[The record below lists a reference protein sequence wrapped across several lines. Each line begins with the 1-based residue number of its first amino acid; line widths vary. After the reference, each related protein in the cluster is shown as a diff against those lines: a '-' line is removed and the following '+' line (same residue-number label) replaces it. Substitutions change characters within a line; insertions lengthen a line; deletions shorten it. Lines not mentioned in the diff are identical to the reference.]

1 MSRTIGST
9 LPRTLRDA
17 FDGSVDPRRVGLGY
31 PLATVDEDGRPRPAM
46 LSAGEILAMGD
57 EVLRLAMWPDSTSAA
72 NLAAGRP
79 CFVTYVGPGVV
90 YHVHGRATALVSE
103 PAAGRGPACFEL
115 QVERVDADA
124 HPGLPT
130 VQTITYACEAISVE
144 TVLEDWRDSLD
155 RLRRA
160 TRVTG
165 DHGEDDA

>member
-9 LPRTLRDA
+9 LPRELHDV
-17 FDGSVDPRRVGLGY
+17 FDGSVDPQRVGLGY

-46 LSAGEILAMGD
+46 LSTGEILATSD
-57 EVLRLAMWPDSTSAA
+57 STLRLAMWPDSTSAS

-79 CFVTYVGPGVV
+79 CFLTFVGPGVV
-90 YHVHGRATALVSE
+90 FHVHGRATALRPD
-103 PAAGRGPACFEL
+103 PATSPGPACFEL

-130 VQTITYACEAISVE
+130 VQTITYACETITVE
-144 TVLEDWRDSLD
+144 TLLEEWRATLE

-160 TRVTG
+160 VPVRHAEGAG
-165 DHGEDDA
+165 DA